1 MDVKSNLMEKTVV
14 KLRNTFCNYFDWND
28 IDVNYAKV
36 DISNKKI
43 FAMPSN
49 YEWHLIYFDEN
60 LDLKT
65 SERLTPGVQHWSNY
79 SSQFSEAL
87 KKSHKKGSK
96 VDICTQHNNMFEII
110 TVHSINKLSFADM
123 VTIYKWKPIIADYAH
138 REWCKNQDVI
148 LPLRENIT
156 LPARCQ
162 KVIHSSD
169 ELLDIHPYM
178 RFGDIKFTQKEII
191 TIRLLLSHRKVKE
204 ICAIQ
209 GCSLTSEHKRI
220 QRIKEKLN
228 CQNHSLGG
236 LFNALKE
243 KDITLSCLETQI
255 CFP

>member
-1 MDVKSNLMEKTVV
+1 MDVKNNLMEKTIL
-14 KLRNTFCNYFDWND
+14 KLKKTFFNYFDWNSM
-28 IDVNYAKV
+28 DVNYARV
-36 DISNKKI
+36 DTLNKSI

-60 LDLKT
+60 LDLNT
-65 SERLTPGVQHWSNY
+65 SERLTPGVQHWNNY
-79 SSQFSEAL
+79 SYKFSEAL

-96 VDICTQHNNMFEII
+96 VDICTQHNSVFEII
-110 TVHSINKLSFADM
+110 TVNSINRLSFADM
-123 VTIYKWKPIIADYAH
+123 VTIYKWKPVIADYAH
-138 REWCKNQDVI
+138 REWCKHQDIV

-156 LPARCQ
+156 LPMNRK

-169 ELLDIHPYM
+169 ELLNIHPYM
-178 RFGDIKFTQKEII
+178 RFGDLKFTQKEII

-228 CQNHSLGG
+228 CQHHSLGG
-236 LFNALKE
+236 LFNVLKE
-243 KDITLSCLETQI
+243 NGITLACLDTQI
-255 CFP
+255 NFP